1 MATRGDWKLGAN
13 GCRGAS
19 WSKECSVAAWRQ
31 IRGEISCFLGVSGLQ
46 GYRTLSS
53 LYDMLI
59 LKFTRLLLYV
69 VQ

>member
-1 MATRGDWKLGAN
+1 MATGGDWTLEAK

-19 WSKECSVAAWRQ
+19 GSKECSVAAWRQ
-31 IRGEISCFLGVSGLQ
+31 IRGEISCFPDVSGLQ
-46 GYRTLSS
+46 GYRILSS
-53 LYDMLI
+53 PYGMLI